1 MRILIAA
8 AALALTLAACS
19 SGGQTMNPPPS
30 PPPAGA
36 TACPATITA
45 SSSNVYTPTGC
56 TLKVG
61 TPVTIEAS
69 ATHPLSGSGAGEN
82 VASTTTSRMI
92 MFSSAGTFNFVC
104 GNHGAGGMKGTITV
118 E

>member
-1 MRILIAA
+1 MRIFIAA

-36 TACPATITA
+36 TACPAAITVQGGPGSYSYSVPSCTIKVAAEVTITA
-45 SSSNVYTPTGC
+45 NN
-56 TLKVG
+56 
-61 TPVTIEAS
+61 
-69 ATHPLSGSGAGEN
+69 THPLIGSGLKTINSA
-82 VASTTTSRMI
+82 TTDQKLSFATP
-92 MFSSAGTFNFVC
+92 GTFNFKC
-104 GNHGAGGMKGTITV
+104 GIHGSMTGTITV